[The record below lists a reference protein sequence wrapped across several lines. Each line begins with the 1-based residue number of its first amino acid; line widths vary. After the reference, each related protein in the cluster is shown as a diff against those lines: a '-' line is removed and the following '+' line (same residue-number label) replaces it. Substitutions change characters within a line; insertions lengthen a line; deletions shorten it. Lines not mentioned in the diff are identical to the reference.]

1 MNTRVSETHV
11 VTLSTNCLC
20 TCISG
25 HNSGSS
31 HPGIARLHTVVGFF
45 AHWWLSLN
53 REQKGQA
60 LGKSLENQQHD
71 HLSGQVSPPD
81 EELKMVMCVNTEL
94 KMRAGKVAAQCAHAA
109 VAVVEDMRLTNKL
122 LLRQWEAY
130 GSAKIA
136 VKCPNQ
142 AELLQLREAAIAQGI
157 PWHLITDAGRTQILP
172 GSKTVLA
179 IGPWGKSKLDE
190 LTGHYKLL

>member
-1 MNTRVSETHV
+1 MGPRIRTLENTAPRSRDMMQTRTHPLLA
-11 VTLSTNCLC
+11 T
-20 TCISG
+20 
-25 HNSGSS
+25 HNAWTWKFL
-31 HPGIARLHTVVGFF
+31 PGIVVGFV
-45 AHWWLSLN
+45 AHWWLSQN
-53 REQKGQA
+53 REQKT
-60 LGKSLENQQHD
+60 LGTSLEHQQHD
-71 HLSGQVSPPD
+71 RLSGQVPPPD

-94 KMRAGKVAAQCAHAA
+94 KMRAGKIAAQCAHAA
-109 VAVVEDMRLTNKL
+109 VAVVEDMRQTNKL
-122 LLRQWEAY
+122 LLRQWEEY

-142 AELLQLREAAIAQGI
+142 AELLQVREAANAQGI
-157 PWHLITDAGRTQILP
+157 PCHLITDAGRTQIAP

>member
-1 MNTRVSETHV
+1 MQTH
-11 VTLSTNCLC
+11 THPLLAR
-20 TCISG
+20 
-25 HNSGSS
+25 HNAWTWKFL
-31 HPGIARLHTVVGFF
+31 PGIVAGFV
-45 AHWWLSLN
+45 AHWWLSKN

-60 LGKSLENQQHD
+60 LGTCLEDQQQD
-71 HLSGQVSPPD
+71 HFPGEVPPPD

-94 KMRAGKVAAQCAHAA
+94 KMRAGKIAAQCAHAA
-109 VAVVEDMRLTNKL
+109 VAVVEDMRQTDKL
-122 LLRQWEAY
+122 LLRQWEQY

-142 AELLQLREAAIAQGI
+142 AELLQLRDAANAQGI
-157 PWHLITDAGRTQILP
+157 PCHLITDAGRTQIAP

-179 IGPWGKSKLDE
+179 MGPWGKSKLDD